1 MIYFFLFAICSQVKD
16 MDGTSVFTSEEINKL
31 KVCGKSFI
39 MTVSLLRVIE
49 MMISF
54 DRNVIIDQEGS
65 LGRVFQVIVMCK
77 TFLFFF
83 FPRFSFF
90 TYTITSLS
98 FQLICQILNRI
109 RSSSSTF
116 QQVIALSL
124 PHVECVDQFTIL
136 AATVGFLLS
145 ILAEEIDEKGNSAR
159 RLNFQFPRRLY
170 NLIIFICFSCSTC
183 NTMV

>member
-1 MIYFFLFAICSQVKD
+1 

-83 FPRFSFF
+83 FSAFFVFHLHNHFAFFSVDLSNTQSYTFFQFYVPTSNCVIVTTRGMCRSVYNSRGYRGFF
-90 TYTITSLS
+90 TIDISRR
-98 FQLICQILNRI
+98 NR
-109 RSSSSTF
+109 R
-116 QQVIALSL
+116 
-124 PHVECVDQFTIL
+124 
-136 AATVGFLLS
+136 
-145 ILAEEIDEKGNSAR
+145 KR
-159 RLNFQFPRRLY
+159 
-170 NLIIFICFSCSTC
+170 
-183 NTMV
+183 